1 MGKTIRLALDELLK
15 RENITRYELSKR
27 TKIGYPVVDKYYK
40 NKVVRYDSE
49 TIRRICLALD
59 CTPRRPHPSGGDGR
73 IEQVPGAP
81 YSRDLLYVSS

>member
-49 TIRRICLALD
+49 TIRRIYLALD
-59 CTPRRPHPSGGDGR
+59 CTPGDLIR
-73 IEQVPGAP
+73 LVETEE
-81 YSRDLLYVSS
+81 